1 MDVCR
6 RVMELSL
13 PDKGGVGHRFK
24 NIVED
29 EVRMSAVFEPFVR
42 NFYRPEQKRY
52 SVAAETISWPAIGA
66 LPEQIAYPPEM
77 ITDVTLRPP
86 HRMIVIDA
94 KFYLQTFAASR
105 FGGAPKVR
113 SVHLYQLGSYLEHS
127 PKPGQETATEGVLL
141 YPSTDG
147 VETDLDFK
155 FPRHRLRVC
164 TGRPGQD
171 MARRAPPAPR
181 RRRRIARL
189 AAALPA
195 VPPPSGRLQAGGV
208 RRYTVAVGPIAVR
221 PSPPYPQDGPTPR
234 QYRASY
240 LLAVLVI
247 ADPGKREES

>member
-1 MDVCR
+1 MG
-6 RVMELSL
+6 LSL

-29 EVRMSAVFEPFVR
+29 EVRMSAVFEHFVR

-77 ITDVTLRPP
+77 ITDVTLRPL

-127 PKPGQETATEGVLL
+127 PKPGQETATERVLL
-141 YPSTDG
+141 YPRPTAWRLIWTSSFPGTDYA
-147 VETDLDFK
+147 FA
-155 FPRHRLRVC
+155 RVDR
-164 TGRPGQD
+164 GR
-171 MARRAPPAPR
+171 
-181 RRRRIARL
+181 IW
-189 AAALPA
+189 
-195 VPPPSGRLQAGGV
+195 
-208 RRYTVAVGPIAVR
+208 
-221 PSPPYPQDGPTPR
+221 QDGHR
-234 QYRASY
+234 R
-240 LLAVLVI
+240 LLAVVG
-247 ADPGKREES
+247 A